1 MALGALTTAATFVL
15 VLVNQKGTQKQIDSL
30 SQMAEM
36 FSRHYQLERIQAGN
50 NIYPKIQISL
60 KNDSMWGLKIQ
71 IKNNSYPIEVYRMI
85 IYEDREHLDIKL
97 KPKSEYIQI
106 RQGETKYVLP
116 GELSRQ
122 PLYAFSASIRI
133 YLLNSSYK
141 CNGIHINNLFKFFVW
156 CEVSKSFTRSII

>member
-15 VLVNQKGTQKQIDSL
+15 VLVNQRGTQKQIDSL

-106 RQGETKYVLP
+106 RQGETKYV
-116 GELSRQ
+116 
-122 PLYAFSASIRI
+122 FTWRI
-133 YLLNSSYK
+133 KSSTTI
-141 CNGIHINNLFKFFVW
+141 CF
-156 CEVSKSFTRSII
+156 

>member
-15 VLVNQKGTQKQIDSL
+15 VLVNQRGTQKQIDSL

-122 PLYAFSASIRI
+122 PLYAFSLS
-133 YLLNSSYK
+133 L
-141 CNGIHINNLFKFFVW
+141 IHI
-156 CEVSKSFTRSII
+156 